1 MPNGKQRKRQRKKRD
16 AQTLRKKEKPIP
28 KAPRRRWYMPEI
40 PVDGERWAEK
50 LTSTQ
55 LKAVNM
61 YIEASESMLKQ
72 GYTTGDLLELIH
84 TLPLSWEQYYEA
96 FPNEAE
102 QYMEDK
108 TSPYQPPP
116 SPPPYSSPSTPPIP
130 PAIDDHGNY
139 SLNPGRI
146 LHGLIKGDRQ
156 KKKKKKNK
164 TKKKKNKIKKLKN

>member
-1 MPNGKQRKRQRKKRD
+1 MPTGKQTRRQGKKRD
-16 AQTLRKKEKPIP
+16 AQTLKRKKDKPIP
-28 KAPRRRWYMPEI
+28 KAPRRRWFMPEI

-102 QYMEDK
+102 QYMKDK

-116 SPPPYSSPSTPPIP
+116 SPPPYSPPSPPPIP

-139 SLNPGRI
+139 SLNPAHI
-146 LHGLIKGDRQ
+146 AHGLFKGDGQ
-156 KKKKKKNK
+156 KKKKK
-164 TKKKKNKIKKLKN
+164 TKKNKN